1 MARAA
6 GSDGCRSP
14 QHVGLAREFESAVR
28 GDARFEVCAEV
39 VLGLVCFRL
48 KGSNELN
55 EALLEKINATK
66 KIHLVPCHL
75 RDQFVLRFA
84 ICSSVVNS
92 SHVQLAWEHIRGLA
106 TDLLR
111 AGPEPKAALA
121 GGLRAGG
128 GAGFLHG
135 PEGTLVPARLER
147 QRERGWSFTDSSR
160 LPLCS
165 LLGDRRSCISI
176 ISPWISPVFPDTTYG
191 PNELIR

>member
-1 MARAA
+1 MAPL
-6 GSDGCRSP
+6 SRSL
-14 QHVGLAREFESAVR
+14 Q
-28 GDARFEVCAEV
+28 
-39 VLGLVCFRL
+39 
-48 KGSNELN
+48 GSNELN

-92 SHVQLAWEHIRGLA
+92 SHVQLAWEHIRSLA

-176 ISPWISPVFPDTTYG
+176 ISPRISPVFPDTTYG